1 MNPNKTRD
9 FTPPFSQDLAGT
21 TPFTKKPRR
30 AVTWRSGSM
39 AACTTCVPASSS
51 RAGNLTT
58 GVPLKFMEFM
68 EPIGVP
74 PGRTPRK
81 PFRKPDR
88 IGAWRLVSSKPMFL
102 FQKLRDSSWE
112 KFGMPFWPEC
122 RVNMEELF
130 FCGQQPEENKWEC
143 SNVCSFETSSS
154 SQ

>member
-1 MNPNKTRD
+1 MSFMSLQNLASKEVTEPTWDSLTLKKKTTKLNKNWHIKNMKKNE
-9 FTPPFSQDLAGT
+9 SQQNKRFY
-21 TPFTKKPRR
+21 TPFQPRFSR
-30 AVTWRSGSM
+30 DHSFHQETEAAVTWRSGSM

-88 IGAWRLVSSKPMFL
+88 IGA
-102 FQKLRDSSWE
+102 
-112 KFGMPFWPEC
+112 
-122 RVNMEELF
+122 
-130 FCGQQPEENKWEC
+130 
-143 SNVCSFETSSS
+143 
-154 SQ
+154 